1 MFQSENEVSGTSSAS
16 FCVVNPHCLENI
28 VRLSEASEVKA
39 SIDIVD
45 ERGVTLWPRGAPVS
59 RALHERMQRRR
70 LRQPLEASLEIEDGV
85 SMDGAISDCLALIEQ
100 NQVFDALAGQK
111 GAPDSLRS
119 LRSLTLPGPLRLLLT
134 SVRELKPHDY
144 EASLVAMIVSAG
156 LAHHAGFDERDARHF
171 ILTALVNDIGE
182 MYINPEYLDN
192 ARELSPCEWKHVVW
206 HPCLGEAF
214 LKEFSRF
221 PAAVSDGVL
230 HHHER
235 FGGHGYPFKVTGEHL
250 GLRHTLLGA
259 ADTVA
264 AIIMRGGVGMA
275 DRISLALHILPGEFP
290 APAVNFVRK
299 MLAGLDEASSDCE
312 GGRIAECILP
322 ELERLRA
329 AKYEATKL
337 LRGGHSL
344 TVISAANLVL
354 DFVLRIDRSLG
365 ATRAYDLLQ
374 REAPETSTARM
385 SMIGMIPDEISWRLR
400 NLARN
405 VYLQAWQSGNSQDL
419 AVLASLITLLDPN
432 PDAEKKE
439 CILA

>member
-1 MFQSENEVSGTSSAS
+1 
-16 FCVVNPHCLENI
+16 
-28 VRLSEASEVKA
+28 
-39 SIDIVD
+39 
-45 ERGVTLWPRGAPVS
+45 
-59 RALHERMQRRR
+59 
-70 LRQPLEASLEIEDGV
+70 
-85 SMDGAISDCLALIEQ
+85 
-100 NQVFDALAGQK
+100 
-111 GAPDSLRS
+111 
-119 LRSLTLPGPLRLLLT
+119 
-134 SVRELKPHDY
+134 
-144 EASLVAMIVSAG
+144 
-156 LAHHAGFDERDARHF
+156 
-171 ILTALVNDIGE
+171 
-182 MYINPEYLDN
+182 
-192 ARELSPCEWKHVVW
+192 
-206 HPCLGEAF
+206 
-214 LKEFSRF
+214 
-221 PAAVSDGVL
+221 
-230 HHHER
+230 
-235 FGGHGYPFKVTGEHL
+235 
-250 GLRHTLLGA
+250 LRHTLLGA